1 LPDVAMT
8 NNNTQDPQPLRSMT
22 GYARVRRETSLGEL
36 TLSLRSV
43 NHRGLDPHF
52 HQGSEFAPFENAI
65 RARLKGAMAR
75 GHVEVRISLSRKK
88 DSARAQYN
96 QDLLGHYVGAYRA
109 AAETFGI
116 HSDFDLNAALRI
128 PGVLSAEA
136 DGEIESSFEPE
147 VIAALDRCLDEL
159 NAFREREGAQIREL
173 LRREAEAIDAQTKQ
187 MKAIRK
193 QALPQFQSRL
203 SERLSALLGGAGIEP
218 RRLAEEAAILTDRSD
233 VEEELA
239 RLEIHTGQLFDMLE
253 SGGEIG
259 KRLDFLLQE
268 MNRET
273 NTVLSKTSGIGEAGL
288 TMTNLALATKAHI
301 EKIREQALNVE

>member
-1 LPDVAMT
+1 MT
-8 NNNTQDPQPLRSMT
+8 SEKSRNRQAVRSMT

-65 RARLKGAMAR
+65 RTGLKQAISR

-88 DSARAQYN
+88 GPGSAQYN
-96 QDLLGHYVGAYRA
+96 QDLLGQYVAAYRA
-109 AAETFGI
+109 AAEAFGI

-128 PGVLSAEA
+128 PGVLSVEA
-136 DGEIESSFEPE
+136 DGEIDSRFEPE
-147 VIAALDRCLDEL
+147 VIEALDGCLQEL
-159 NAFREREGAQIREL
+159 NAFREREGAEIAEL
-173 LRREAEAIDAQTKQ
+173 LRHEAESIDAQTKQ

-193 QALPQFQSRL
+193 EALPQFQTRL
-203 SERLSALLGGAGIEP
+203 SERLSALLSTAGIEP
-218 RRLAEEAAILTDRSD
+218 RRLAEEAAILADRSD

-239 RLEIHTGQLFDMLE
+239 RLEIHTAQLFEILDA
-253 SGGEIG
+253 GGEVG

-288 TMTNLALATKAHI
+288 TMTNLALATKANI